1 MAKRR
6 SLEISAYNGK
16 VMAGYLTFGRRPGV
30 VCVRTTRPESGLVV
44 DYTADDRP
52 IGLEIT
58 APSRVTLEAINRVL
72 IALEQAPA
80 TVEELAPLFAA
91 RGGAAVGAAG

>member
-6 SLEISAYNGK
+6 SLEVSSYNGK
-16 VMAGYLTFGRRPGV
+16 VMAGYLSFGRRPGDV
-30 VCVRTTRPESGLVV
+30 SVRTTQPESGLVV
-44 DYTADDRP
+44 DYASDDRP

-72 IALEQAPA
+72 VALDQAPA
-80 TVEELAPLFAA
+80 TVGELAPLFAT
-91 RGGAAVGAAG
+91 RGGAAVGVAG